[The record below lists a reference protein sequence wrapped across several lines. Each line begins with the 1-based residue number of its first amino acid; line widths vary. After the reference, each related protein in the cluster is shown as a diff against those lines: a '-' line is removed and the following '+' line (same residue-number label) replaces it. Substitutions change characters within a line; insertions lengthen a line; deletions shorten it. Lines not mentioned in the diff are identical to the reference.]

1 MYSNTVAKSNKQ
13 TSNTSVTMETYTE
26 EIITRTAPITQVFL
40 GENNYTTGAPTFP
53 STATHDTI
61 TVLPSGTNTTSRPI
75 ITPADYVNVATNE
88 SPTEIKIFPRLLLDI
103 YQMICNISL
112 HPYLLDP
119 ITNGCNKTS
128 NYALS
133 NG

>member
-1 MYSNTVAKSNKQ
+1 MYSNTVTKSNKQ
-13 TSNTSVTMETYTE
+13 MSTTSVTMETYTE

-88 SPTEIKIFPRLLLDI
+88 SPTEIKIFPRLLLDT
-103 YQMICNISL
+103 Y
-112 HPYLLDP
+112 
-119 ITNGCNKTS
+119 
-128 NYALS
+128 
-133 NG
+133 